1 VSFVLSGSSP
11 LAEAGLI
18 LQSTIRAQVE
28 NLRTAGTTDV
38 LCDINRGIERECLRI
53 TPTAKLAQTPHPETL
68 GSALKHDFITTDYAE
83 NLLEFITPVAN
94 DIQTTLAQLTDVHR
108 FAVQRLGD
116 ELLWPLSMPCFVGD
130 EQDIKIAQYG
140 SSNIGRMKTLYRRGL
155 TYRYGGAMQIISG
168 VHYNFS
174 VPNKLWEALAKAE
187 GTIADS
193 DFISRRYFDLIRNY
207 KRVCWVIPYLF
218 GASPAICQSFLKHAE
233 ATMEFESL
241 GKGTVYRKYGTSLRM
256 SDLGYTNKEQADLAI
271 TYNSLPEYVAGLRR
285 AITRPSA
292 RFERIG
298 VAVSTTD
305 GNTDFRQLN
314 SNILQIENEFYAPIR
329 PKRVTKHGETPTQAL
344 ERGGV
349 EYIEVRALDVNPF
362 SAIGITAEQIRFLDT
377 FLLYC
382 LFLDSPA
389 MSLDEQTIADRN
401 FNRVV
406 MDGRNP
412 RLTLVDDGF
421 ERPIADWLEDIFGEL
436 QGIATWL
443 DEAHDGDDYA
453 TVISQQYRA
462 VLNPELTL
470 SGQFLRWLRDQQLDN
485 SELGM
490 QLAKQ
495 YKAELQQPLS
505 HFTVEQF
512 ETWAQSSLAEQRALE
527 QQDAGSDFAAF
538 LREYF
543 RRAACAS
550 PDCQSS

>member
-1 VSFVLSGSSP
+1 M
-11 LAEAGLI
+11 
-18 LQSTIRAQVE
+18 QSTIRAQIE
-28 NLRTAGTTDV
+28 NLRKTGHTAV
-38 LCDINRGIERECLRI
+38 LRDISRGIERECLRI
-53 TPTAKLAQTPHPETL
+53 TPTAKLAQTPHPEAL
-68 GSALKHDFITTDYAE
+68 GSALKHDYITTDYAE
-83 NLLEFITPVAN
+83 NLLEFITPVAQ

-108 FAVQRLGD
+108 FAMQQLDD

-130 EQDIKIAQYG
+130 EQDIRIAQYG
-140 SSNIGRMKTLYRRGL
+140 SSNIGRMKTLYRKGL

-174 VPNKLWEALAKAE
+174 VPENLWQALAEAD
-187 GTIADS
+187 GTTADCRYK
-193 DFISRRYFDLIRNY
+193 SRRYFDLIRNY
-207 KRVCWVIPYLF
+207 KRFCWVIPYLF
-218 GASPAICQSFLKHAE
+218 GASPAICQSFLKHAD
-233 ATMEFESL
+233 ASMDFESL

-271 TYNSLPEYVAGLRR
+271 TYNSLEDYVAGLRR
-285 AITRPSA
+285 AITKPSA

-298 VAVSTTD
+298 VAVPEAD
-305 GNTDFRQLN
+305 GTIDFRQLN
-314 SNILQIENEFYAPIR
+314 SNILQIENEFYSPIR
-329 PKRVTKHGETPTQAL
+329 PKRVTKNGETPTQAL

-362 SAIGITAEQIRFLDT
+362 SAIGISAEQIRFLDT

-382 LFLDSPA
+382 LLLDSPT
-389 MSLDEQTIADRN
+389 MSLEEQAVADRN

-406 MDGRNP
+406 LDGRNP
-412 RLTLVDDGF
+412 RLTLLDGDF

-436 QGIATWL
+436 HGLAQWL
-443 DEAHDGDDYA
+443 DEAHQSDEYVSVVN
-453 TVISQQYRA
+453 TQYRA

-470 SGQFLRWLRDQQLDN
+470 SGQFLSLLRDEQMDN

-495 YKAELQQPLS
+495 YKTELLQPLS
-505 HFTVEQF
+505 HFTAEQF
-512 ETWAQSSLAEQRALE
+512 ATWAQASLAEQRALE
-527 QQDAGSDFAAF
+527 QQDAGSDFSAF
-538 LREYF
+538 LTDYF